1 MGKAFSEDERE
12 AIRIKLLESAMDL
25 FHENGK
31 KSLSIREL
39 TRRAGI
45 SQGGFYTFWEDKDA
59 LILDLIRYRVAQK
72 LEAIVP
78 HFAES
83 LDSPR
88 EFLADHLYYW
98 CIDLKDKIQTRPIYR
113 DSMLQLRRQ
122 SAGETNRISA
132 IYSDFLN
139 DLADY
144 WYEKHAVRSVDISGL
159 LNLFAAVGILMS
171 DQVQLDSNYFDE
183 LLRILINGGVER
195 FII

>member
-59 LILDLIRYRVAQK
+59 LILDLIRYRVSQK

-88 EFLADHLYYW
+88 EFLADHL
-98 CIDLKDKIQTRPIYR
+98 
-113 DSMLQLRRQ
+113 
-122 SAGETNRISA
+122 
-132 IYSDFLN
+132 
-139 DLADY
+139 
-144 WYEKHAVRSVDISGL
+144 
-159 LNLFAAVGILMS
+159 
-171 DQVQLDSNYFDE
+171 
-183 LLRILINGGVER
+183 
-195 FII
+195 